1 VHRLRVGGRPL
12 EDVVSRRAIVAAY
25 QSATACQAGVD
36 VDMVARYATDGDA
49 TARRVLDYAVGTLGE
64 ALRPWLVRFNADVL
78 VVGGGMTASWDLIE
92 PALRASLF
100 RASSVKGPGWTGGTL
115 VRSADSEESI
125 LIGAAWHAANSR
137 TDTSVTGSE
146 E

>member
-1 VHRLRVGGRPL
+1 VYRLHVDGRPL

-25 QSATACQAGVD
+25 RSATASQAGAD
-36 VDMVARYATDGDA
+36 VEVIARYATDGDSI
-49 TARRVLDYAVGTLGE
+49 ARRVLDHAMGALGE
-64 ALRPWLVRFNADVL
+64 ALRPWLARFNTDVL

-100 RASSVKGPGWTGGTL
+100 RASSIRGPAWTGGRL
-115 VRSADSEESI
+115 VRSADPEESI